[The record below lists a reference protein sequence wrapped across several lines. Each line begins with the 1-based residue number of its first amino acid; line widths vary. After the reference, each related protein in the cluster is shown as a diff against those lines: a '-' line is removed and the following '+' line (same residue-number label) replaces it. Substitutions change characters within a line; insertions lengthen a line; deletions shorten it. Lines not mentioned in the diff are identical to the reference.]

1 MKISYRKRIQ
11 GGGGIMVWASF
22 CSSEQLILQIV
33 SNKMNSTSYC
43 KMLETS
49 LLAFTE
55 DKSNNINDVDSNL
68 NYIFQQDN
76 APCQPARATKI

>member
-1 MKISYRKRIQ
+1 
-11 GGGGIMVWASF
+11 MVWASF

-49 LLAFTE
+49 LLAFIE

-76 APCQPARATKI
+76 APCH

>member
-1 MKISYRKRIQ
+1 
-11 GGGGIMVWASF
+11 MVWASF
-22 CSSEQLILQIV
+22 CSSEQLILQII

-49 LLAFTE
+49 LLAFIE
-55 DKSNNINDVDSNL
+55 DKSNNINDVDSDL

-76 APCQPARATKI
+76 APCH

>member
-1 MKISYRKRIQ
+1 MTEEALWF
-11 GGGGIMVWASF
+11 VWANF

-33 SNKMNSTSYC
+33 STKMNSTSYC
-43 KMLETS
+43 KMLKTS
-49 LLAFTE
+49 LLAYTE

-76 APCQPARATKI
+76 APCHRARATEI